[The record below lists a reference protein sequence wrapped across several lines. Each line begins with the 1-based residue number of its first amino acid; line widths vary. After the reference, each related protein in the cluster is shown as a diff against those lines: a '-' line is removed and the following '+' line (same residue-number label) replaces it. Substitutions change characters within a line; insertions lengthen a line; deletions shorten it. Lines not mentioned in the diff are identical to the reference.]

1 MLEPG
6 SPAPALPQ
14 VGRRRFPGFRS
25 SGALESD
32 SPSLRLIPKASPSS
46 PACDHLPVL
55 SGSLSFSIAFEL
67 HLTLPVRP
75 FTSAASPRLLR
86 PLLTSGRNFP
96 RQTSPGKNDHF
107 HRMYPSHLPHTLLV
121 PSGFELRCVLAQR
134 AVPPMRFVFLGS
146 RLCLRLPSDPA
157 LRRRPCLQLTVPV
170 TKVRRG
176 LSPPS
181 DRPCRAHNERRAGE
195 FRRLFC
201 FAHGQAPPL
210 LSPAAEVRRELVQSI
225 LPRLDHSD
233 R

>member
-146 RLCLRLPSDPA
+146 RLCLRLPSDPG

-181 DRPCRAHNERRAGE
+181 ERQCRPQKTDGRLGAGP
-195 FRRLFC
+195 FFCVDDRRL
-201 FAHGQAPPL
+201 L
-210 LSPAAEVRRELVQSI
+210 LALLLPAQSGGRDI
-225 LPRLDHSD
+225 DH